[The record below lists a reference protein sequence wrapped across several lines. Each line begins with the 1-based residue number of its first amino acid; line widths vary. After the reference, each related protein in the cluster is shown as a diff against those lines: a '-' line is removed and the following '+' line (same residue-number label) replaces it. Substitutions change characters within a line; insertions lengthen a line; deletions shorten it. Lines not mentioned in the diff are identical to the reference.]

1 MSVEKSIEFNK
12 NVVMVYSKSAEF
24 TGYKALEEFKIDNII
39 SGNST
44 VIENLQILNNK
55 ISTTGDILPAVL
67 VQQTDLNA
75 MYDNVDLGGF
85 AGAEM
90 SGIHSS
96 IRENYPTYDSINL
109 KYDGS
114 SNATGVF
121 YIKNG
126 NLIRDLKMQY
136 DGSSNVTGIYKTDY

>member
-1 MSVEKSIEFNK
+1 MEVQKSIEFNK
-12 NVVMVYSKSAEF
+12 NVVMVYSKSEEF

-96 IRENYPTYDSINL
+96 ITENYSPYDSIEL
-109 KYDGS
+109 KYNGA
-114 SNATGVF
+114 NVTGVF

-126 NLIRDLKMQY
+126 NLIKEIFMKY
-136 DGSSNVTGIYKTDY
+136 NGSNDVTGIYKTNY